1 VLVVV
6 EWVCSALVSSER
18 VPLLVGR
25 WLVSVVFLVFLV
37 FGSGCLGVWEFGV
50 GFWVGFVQLP
60 RLWRPN
66 PLTEVEVTV
75 QVLAVVEA
83 NTGVA

>member
-1 VLVVV
+1 M
-6 EWVCSALVSSER
+6 
-18 VPLLVGR
+18 
-25 WLVSVVFLVFLV
+25 VFLV

-75 QVLAVVEA
+75 QVLAVAQA